1 MTVFDLKYRSKFT
14 NLNINIC
21 NSSYRWLNG
30 FLINRV
36 NSVLTSDDY
45 KKTLYVK
52 STQWIT
58 INFIA
63 NGWMNKSEFY
73 VTIKMGVLK
82 RILLIEQKRFQILL
96 KLQLTDVSVFDITL
110 PDVETI
116 NQSFRTLLQSGSSLA
131 KLGWTM

>member
-1 MTVFDLKYRSKFT
+1 
-14 NLNINIC
+14 
-21 NSSYRWLNG
+21 
-30 FLINRV
+30 
-36 NSVLTSDDY
+36 
-45 KKTLYVK
+45 
-52 STQWIT
+52 
-58 INFIA
+58 
-63 NGWMNKSEFY
+63 MNKSEFY

-131 KLGWTM
+131 KLG